1 MTTRGRYPIPNP
13 RGAGYV
19 VRWRSADGQ
28 HRQRTFA
35 SKRVAEA
42 FYADLTFNR
51 GRDASYDPSA
61 GRIPLDEYWRTFLA
75 GLESREGRPPARS
88 TVALYEMHYRLWIGG
103 SRLPAERRLGPRK
116 LSEISTEHV
125 RQWRN
130 AMREYGAGEAT
141 VNAATRLLKSVLNRA
156 IADGKITRSPA
167 AGVRNPATTPDGGMR
182 VLEPEQVRALVDAHP
197 ERFRALALVLAWR
210 GPRSGEAAA
219 LRVGDLDLMR
229 GAMTIDESRSDRYG
243 IGPTKTRRTRVIS
256 LPSFLRDALAQHV
269 ARFCDPRDPSASVF
283 TGAQGAPL
291 RVSYYRRHTFAD
303 AVAGAGLDSE
313 LTPHDLRD
321 TAATLAFKG
330 GATVRE
336 VQLMLGHADPA
347 ITLRR
352 YTGVLDSMKAATD
365 AALDAMFR
373 QAEAST
379 PELAAVVEMTPSA

>member
-1 MTTRGRYPIPNP
+1 MSERKTRQRYPIANP
-13 RGAGYV
+13 RGPGYI
-19 VRWRSADGQ
+19 VRWRSAEGV
-28 HRQRTFA
+28 HRQQTFA
-35 SKRVAEA
+35 SKRQAER
-42 FYADLTFNR
+42 FWTDLGFNR
-51 GRDASYDPSA
+51 QRDGRYDPNA
-61 GRIPLDEYWRTFLA
+61 GRISLDHYWPMFLA
-75 GLESREGRPPARS
+75 GLESREGRPPAPS
-88 TVALYEMHYRLWIGG
+88 TVSLYSMHYRLWIGG
-103 SRLPAERRLGPRK
+103 DRLPIERRLGPRK

-130 AMREYGAGEAT
+130 AMREHGAGEAT

-167 AGVRNPATTPDGGMR
+167 AGVRNPAMTPDGGMR
-182 VLEPEQVRALVDAHP
+182 VLEPELVRALVNAHP

-210 GPRSGEAAA
+210 GPRIGEAAA

-229 GAMTIDESRSDRYG
+229 GSMTIDESRSDRYG
-243 IGPTKTRRTRVIS
+243 IGPTKTRRTRVVS
-256 LPSFLRDALAQHV
+256 LPPFVRDALAEHV
-269 ARFCDPRDPSASVF
+269 ARFSDPKDPTAFVF

-303 AVAGAGLDSE
+303 AVAGAGLDSD

-365 AALDAMFR
+365 AALDGMYR
-373 QAEAST
+373 QAEAASEQAT
-379 PELAAVVEMTPSA
+379 VAEIRR

>member
-1 MTTRGRYPIPNP
+1 MTTRNRYPIANP
-13 RGAGYV
+13 RGPGYI
-19 VRWRSADGQ
+19 VRWRSPEGA

-35 SKRVAEA
+35 SKRVAES
-42 FYADLTFNR
+42 FYADLAYNR
-51 GRDASYDPSA
+51 GRDASFDPSA
-61 GRIPLDEYWRTFLA
+61 GRIPLDDYWRTFLA
-75 GLESREGRPPARS
+75 GLESREGRRPAPS

-103 SRLPAERRLGPRK
+103 SRLPVERRLGPRK
-116 LSEISTEHV
+116 LSEISTDHV

-130 AMREYGAGEAT
+130 AMREHGAGEAT

-167 AGVRNPATTPDGGMR
+167 AGVKNPAMTPDGGMR

-197 ERFRALALVLAWR
+197 ERFRALALLLAYR
-210 GPRSGEAAA
+210 GPRIGEAAA

-229 GAMTIDESRSDRYG
+229 GSMTIDESRSDRYG
-243 IGPTKTRRTRVIS
+243 IGPTKTRRTRVVS
-256 LPSFLRDALAQHV
+256 LPPFLRDALTEHV
-269 ARFCDPRDPSASVF
+269 ARFSDPKDPSRFVF

-291 RVSYYRRHTFAD
+291 GVQYYRRHTFAE
-303 AVAGAGLDSE
+303 AITTAGLDTD

-330 GATVRE
+330 GGTVRE

-365 AALDAMFR
+365 AALDAMYR
-373 QAEAST
+373 EAQA
-379 PELAAVVEMTPSA
+379 PEPATVVGIGGGA